1 MSDLSERAGY
11 QKYGNFLRKKSGR
24 ISGTAG
30 TGDLKT
36 QLPVQAGGE
45 IDLIARDKEYLV
57 FVEVKCR
64 SQNRAGYSL
73 DAVNPA
79 KQKQIS
85 KAARYL
91 LAAEHHCTEIPCR
104 FDVIGIDGGCL
115 HWIKDAFGFCI

>member
-1 MSDLSERAGY
+1 MIYLKSNTRNTGTSYERKAAEYLEQQG
-11 QKYGNFLRKKSGR
+11 LV
-24 ISGTAG
+24 I
-30 TGDLKT
+30 LKHNYRCR
-36 QLPVQAGGE
+36 QGE

-57 FVEVKCR
+57 FVEVKYR

-79 KQKQIS
+79 KQKKIS
-85 KAARYL
+85 KVARYF
-91 LAAEHHCTEIPCR
+91 LAAEYHCSEIPCR

>member
-1 MSDLSERAGY
+1 MIYLKSNTRNTGTSYERKAAEYLEQQG
-11 QKYGNFLRKKSGR
+11 LV
-24 ISGTAG
+24 I
-30 TGDLKT
+30 LKHNYRCR
-36 QLPVQAGGE
+36 QGE

-57 FVEVKCR
+57 FVEVKYR

-79 KQKQIS
+79 KQKTIS
-85 KAARYL
+85 KVARYFL
-91 LAAEHHCTEIPCR
+91 TAEYHCTEIPCR

>member
-1 MSDLSERAGY
+1 MIYLKSNTRNTGTSYERKAAEYLEQQG
-11 QKYGNFLRKKSGR
+11 LV
-24 ISGTAG
+24 I
-30 TGDLKT
+30 LKHNYRCR
-36 QLPVQAGGE
+36 QGE

-57 FVEVKCR
+57 FVEVKYR

-79 KQKQIS
+79 KQKKLS
-85 KAARYL
+85 KVARYF
-91 LAAEHHCTEIPCR
+91 LAAEYHCTEIPCR

>member
-1 MSDLSERAGY
+1 MIYLKSNTRNTGTSYERKAAEYLEQQG
-11 QKYGNFLRKKSGR
+11 LVM
-24 ISGTAG
+24 
-30 TGDLKT
+30 LKHNYRCR
-36 QLPVQAGGE
+36 QGE

-57 FVEVKCR
+57 FVEVKYR

-79 KQKQIS
+79 KQKKIS
-85 KAARYL
+85 KVARYF
-91 LAAEHHCTEIPCR
+91 LAAEYHCTEIPCR

>member
-1 MSDLSERAGY
+1 MIYLKSNTRNTGTSYERKAAEYLEQQGLVILQHNY
-11 QKYGNFLRKKSGR
+11 RCRQ
-24 ISGTAG
+24 
-30 TGDLKT
+30 
-36 QLPVQAGGE
+36 GE

-57 FVEVKCR
+57 FVEVKYR

-79 KQKQIS
+79 KQKKIS
-85 KAARYL
+85 KVARYF
-91 LAAEHHCTEIPCR
+91 LAAEYHCTEIPCR

>member
-1 MSDLSERAGY
+1 MIYLKSNTRNTGTSYERKVAEYLEQQG
-11 QKYGNFLRKKSGR
+11 LV
-24 ISGTAG
+24 I
-30 TGDLKT
+30 LKHNYRCR
-36 QLPVQAGGE
+36 QGE

-57 FVEVKCR
+57 FVEVKYR

-79 KQKQIS
+79 KQKKIS
-85 KAARYL
+85 KVARYF
-91 LAAEHHCTEIPCR
+91 LAAEYHCTEIPCR

>member
-1 MSDLSERAGY
+1 MIYLKSNTRNTGTSYERKAAEYLEQQG
-11 QKYGNFLRKKSGR
+11 LV
-24 ISGTAG
+24 I
-30 TGDLKT
+30 LKHNYRCR
-36 QLPVQAGGE
+36 QGE

-57 FVEVKCR
+57 FVEVKYR

-79 KQKQIS
+79 KQKKIS
-85 KAARYL
+85 KVARYF
-91 LAAEHHCTEIPCR
+91 LAAEYHCIEIPCR

>member
-1 MSDLSERAGY
+1 MIYLKSNTRNTGTSYERKAAEYLEQQG
-11 QKYGNFLRKKSGR
+11 LV
-24 ISGTAG
+24 I
-30 TGDLKT
+30 LKHNYRCR
-36 QLPVQAGGE
+36 QGE

-57 FVEVKCR
+57 FVEVKYR

-79 KQKQIS
+79 KQKKIS
-85 KAARYL
+85 KVARYF
-91 LAAEHHCTEIPCR
+91 LAVEYHCTEIPCR

>member
-1 MSDLSERAGY
+1 MIYLKSNTRNTGTSYERKAAEYLEQQG
-11 QKYGNFLRKKSGR
+11 LV
-24 ISGTAG
+24 I
-30 TGDLKT
+30 LKHNYRCR
-36 QLPVQAGGE
+36 QGE

-57 FVEVKCR
+57 FVEVKYR

-79 KQKQIS
+79 KQKKIS
-85 KAARYL
+85 KVAIYF
-91 LAAEHHCTEIPCR
+91 LAAEYHCTEIPCR

>member
-1 MSDLSERAGY
+1 MIYLKNNTRNTGTSYERKAAEYLEQQG
-11 QKYGNFLRKKSGR
+11 LV
-24 ISGTAG
+24 I
-30 TGDLKT
+30 LKHNYRCR
-36 QLPVQAGGE
+36 QGE

-57 FVEVKCR
+57 FVEVKYR

-79 KQKQIS
+79 KQKKIS
-85 KAARYL
+85 KVARYF
-91 LAAEHHCTEIPCR
+91 LATEYHCTEIPCR

>member
-1 MSDLSERAGY
+1 MIYLKSNTRNTGTSYERKAAEYLEQQG
-11 QKYGNFLRKKSGR
+11 LV
-24 ISGTAG
+24 I
-30 TGDLKT
+30 LKHNYRCR
-36 QLPVQAGGE
+36 QGE

-57 FVEVKCR
+57 FVEVKYR

-79 KQKQIS
+79 KQKKIS
-85 KAARYL
+85 KVARYC
-91 LAAEHHCTEIPCR
+91 LAAEYHCTEIPCR

>member
-1 MSDLSERAGY
+1 MQNKRRIGGCYEAAVAAYLEKQGLVI
-11 QKYGNFLRKKSGR
+11 LRKNYRCKS
-24 ISGTAG
+24 
-30 TGDLKT
+30 
-36 QLPVQAGGE
+36 GE

-57 FVEVKCR
+57 FVEVKYR

-79 KQKQIS
+79 KQKKIS
-85 KAARYL
+85 KVARYF
-91 LAAEHHCTEIPCR
+91 LAAEYHCTEIPCR

>member
-1 MSDLSERAGY
+1 MIYLKSNTRNTGTSYERKATEYLEQQG
-11 QKYGNFLRKKSGR
+11 LV
-24 ISGTAG
+24 I
-30 TGDLKT
+30 LKHNYRCR
-36 QLPVQAGGE
+36 QGE

-57 FVEVKCR
+57 FVEVKYR

-79 KQKQIS
+79 KQKKIS
-85 KAARYL
+85 KVARYF
-91 LAAEHHCTEIPCR
+91 LAAEYHCTEIPCR